1 MKKGILG
8 RKLGMSQIF
17 MADGRMI
24 PVTVIEA
31 TPNTVVQIKTTEKDG
46 YDAVQLGFGDVK
58 QVREDTYKG
67 IKKPIAGHYKKAGVT
82 PKKYLREFRFEDVS
96 SYKVGDTVACTSF
109 AVGDVVDVVGKS
121 KGKGYAGV
129 IKRWNAQRVGSMSHG
144 TGPIHRS
151 VGSMAAN
158 SDPSRVFKNKHMA
171 GELGNE
177 RVTIKNLE
185 IVRVDEG
192 RNLLFIKGGV
202 PGANGSVVVIKA

>member
-17 MADGRMI
+17 MADGTMI

-31 TPNTVVQIKTTEKDG
+31 TPNTVIQVKTVAKEG
-46 YDAVQLGFGDVK
+46 YDAVQLGFGDIK
-58 QVREDTYKG
+58 QIKEDTYKG
-67 IKKPIAGHYKKAGVT
+67 VGKQAMGHFKQAGVA
-82 PKKYLREFRFEDVS
+82 PKKYLREYRFDDIS
-96 SYKVGDTVACTSF
+96 SYKVGDSVACTSF

-177 RVTIKNLE
+177 RVTVKNLE
-185 IVRVDEG
+185 IVRVDEA

-202 PGANGSVVVIKA
+202 PGAKGSVVVVKA

>member
-31 TPNTVVQIKTTEKDG
+31 TPNTVVQVKTAAKEG
-46 YDAVQLGFGDVK
+46 YDAVQVGFGDVK
-58 QVREDTYKG
+58 QIKENTYKG
-67 IKKPIAGHYKKAGVT
+67 MGKQAVGHFKQAGVA
-82 PKKYLREFRFEDVS
+82 PKKYLREFRFENSS
-96 SYKVGDTVACTSF
+96 SYKVGDTIACTSF
-109 AVGDVVDVVGKS
+109 AVGDIVDVIGKS

-177 RVTIKNLE
+177 RVTVKNLE
-185 IVRVDEG
+185 IVRIDEN

-202 PGANGSVVVIKA
+202 PGARGSVVVVKA

>member
-24 PVTVIEA
+24 PVTVVEA
-31 TPNTVVQIKTTEKDG
+31 APNTVVQVKTKEKEG
-46 YDAVQLGFGDVK
+46 YDAVQLGFGDIK
-58 QVREDTYKG
+58 QVKEGTYKNVG
-67 IKKPIAGHYKKAGVT
+67 KQRQGVFKLSGGV
-82 PKKYLREFRFEDVS
+82 PKKYLKEFRFEDVS
-96 SYKVGDTVACTSF
+96 SYKVGDAVACTTF
-109 AVGDVVDVVGKS
+109 AVGDIVSVVGKS

-177 RVTIKNLE
+177 RVTVKNLE
-185 IVRVDEG
+185 IVRVDEA

-202 PGANGSVVVIKA
+202 PGAKGSVVVVKA